1 MSLMETM
8 FKRKCVRSYTG
19 ELPTEEELQLI
30 LQVANSSPVGR
41 ALYENMH
48 LTVITNPEILG
59 KITTNCANFFGNP
72 AANPLYGAPMLIL
85 VSIKA
90 PDAAA
95 ANSSFSNAAI
105 MAHNM
110 ILAATDLGLGAV
122 HIWGAIGAL
131 GQAPDLVAELGLPEG
146 FIPACAAAI
155 GKTDVVYEE
164 REIPIDRISMNVLK

>member
-30 LQVANSSPVGR
+30 LKVANSSPVGR
-41 ALYENMH
+41 AQYENMH
-48 LTVITNPEILG
+48 LTVITNPEILD
-59 KITTNCANFFGNP
+59 KMTKNCANFFGNP

-90 PDAAA
+90 PEPAM
-95 ANSSFSNAAI
+95 ANTSYSNSAI

-122 HIWGAIGAL
+122 HIWGAIAAL
-131 GQAPDLVAELGLPEG
+131 GQAPELVAELGLPEG
-146 FIPACAAAI
+146 FVPACAAAI
-155 GKTDVVYEE
+155 GKTEVAYEE
-164 REIPIDRISMNVLK
+164 REIPMDRVSMNVIK